1 MLTGCADIGFRGWCD
16 GPVAK
21 WAGWVSGKGSKKVV
35 LVFPSVCLA
44 RTGFDAMP
52 WDERCGFHVAEFSGK
67 GFRYD
72 GTGVVIRMGVL
83 VGGSVGF
90 W

>member
-1 MLTGCADIGFRGWCD
+1 MRTVGRLGCGVGGMSFSQGGQKRDCI
-16 GPVAK
+16 
-21 WAGWVSGKGSKKVV
+21 
-35 LVFPSVCLA
+35 
-44 RTGFDAMP
+44 
-52 WDERCGFHVAEFSGK
+52 GFHVAEFSGK

>member
-1 MLTGCADIGFRGWCD
+1 MSFSQGGQKRDCI
-16 GPVAK
+16 
-21 WAGWVSGKGSKKVV
+21 
-35 LVFPSVCLA
+35 
-44 RTGFDAMP
+44 
-52 WDERCGFHVAEFSGK
+52 GFHVAEFSGK